1 MFSFHRALA
10 LSLDRTMHHRT
21 WCGTYTPQNRLFVH
35 EPFPWQHIYCLLRRG
50 ECTLIA
56 LRAMMGDSAEETIC
70 ACFRRTACESQ
81 TLSPN
86 FAGDFL
92 VFFMLWKI
100 CFLLCMGMRSSSIK
114 IKDEDEFQ
122 AKKEMRRASEKAR
135 VKDQNHPSSCARFV
149 VGLAAR
155 IDRTEAARMTQSQ
168 RKVNGS

>member
-1 MFSFHRALA
+1 
-10 LSLDRTMHHRT
+10 
-21 WCGTYTPQNRLFVH
+21 
-35 EPFPWQHIYCLLRRG
+35 
-50 ECTLIA
+50 
-56 LRAMMGDSAEETIC
+56 
-70 ACFRRTACESQ
+70 
-81 TLSPN
+81 
-86 FAGDFL
+86 
-92 VFFMLWKI
+92 
-100 CFLLCMGMRSSSIK
+100 MGMRSSSIK